1 MKSRGRLK
9 KFRKFLSYNDIG
21 VTKGYDLVKKG
32 RIRTVKIDGGT
43 YITDEEEDRFVASLL
58 EQAA

>member
-9 KFRKFLSYNDIG
+9 KFREFLSYNDIG